1 MFEVRDVHVAYGAVM
16 ALHGVSLEV
25 KPGEIVCLLGANGA
39 GKSTTLRTISG
50 LLHPLKGEILLGGQ
64 PIQRLSAENIVKRGI
79 SHVPEGRHVFPGL
92 TVREN
97 MILGASN
104 RPGVRREEMEAD
116 MAKLFKVFPDLERLK
131 NALSWTLSGGQQQML
146 AIARGLMA
154 KPQILLMDEPSL
166 GLAPILV
173 QEVFRVI
180 KEINAAGTTI
190 LLVAA
195 KRHHGARR
203 FPSWV
208 RNGDRAH
215 RLEGGCERP
224 AAESTGPKRISGRL
238 QARGECQC
246 CVCLEGIPL
255 QREVV
260 EWIRLS
266 RNTTDS
272 ASLFGI
278 GIRFVEQ

>member
-16 ALHGVSLEV
+16 ELHGVSLEV

-180 KEINAAGTTI
+180 KEINTAGTTI
-190 LLVAA
+190 LLVEQNATMALAVSHRGYVMETGRIALQGDA
-195 KRHHGARR
+195 KDLLQNPQVQNAY
-203 FPSWV
+203 
-208 RNGDRAH
+208 
-215 RLEGGCERP
+215 LGGCKIE
-224 AAESTGPKRISGRL
+224 
-238 QARGECQC
+238 
-246 CVCLEGIPL
+246 
-255 QREVV
+255 
-260 EWIRLS
+260 
-266 RNTTDS
+266 
-272 ASLFGI
+272 
-278 GIRFVEQ
+278 

>member
-1 MFEVRDVHVAYGAVM
+1 MFEVRDVHVAYGAVL

-154 KPQILLMDEPSL
+154 NPQILLMDEPSL

-190 LLVAA
+190 LLVEQNATMALAVSHRGYVMETGRIALQGDA
-195 KRHHGARR
+195 KDLLQNPQVQNAY
-203 FPSWV
+203 
-208 RNGDRAH
+208 
-215 RLEGGCERP
+215 LGGCKIE
-224 AAESTGPKRISGRL
+224 
-238 QARGECQC
+238 
-246 CVCLEGIPL
+246 
-255 QREVV
+255 
-260 EWIRLS
+260 
-266 RNTTDS
+266 
-272 ASLFGI
+272 
-278 GIRFVEQ
+278 

>member
-190 LLVAA
+190 LLVEQNATMALAVSHRGYVMETGRIALKGDA
-195 KRHHGARR
+195 KDLLQNPQVQNAY
-203 FPSWV
+203 
-208 RNGDRAH
+208 
-215 RLEGGCERP
+215 LGGC
-224 AAESTGPKRISGRL
+224 K
-238 QARGECQC
+238 
-246 CVCLEGIPL
+246 LE
-255 QREVV
+255 
-260 EWIRLS
+260 
-266 RNTTDS
+266 
-272 ASLFGI
+272 
-278 GIRFVEQ
+278 

>member
-16 ALHGVSLEV
+16 ALHGVSLDV

-104 RPGVRREEMEAD
+104 RPGVRREEMETD

-190 LLVAA
+190 LLVEQNATMALAVSHRGYVMETGRIALQGDA
-195 KRHHGARR
+195 KDLLQNPQVQNAY
-203 FPSWV
+203 
-208 RNGDRAH
+208 
-215 RLEGGCERP
+215 LGGCKIE
-224 AAESTGPKRISGRL
+224 
-238 QARGECQC
+238 
-246 CVCLEGIPL
+246 
-255 QREVV
+255 
-260 EWIRLS
+260 
-266 RNTTDS
+266 
-272 ASLFGI
+272 
-278 GIRFVEQ
+278 

>member
-64 PIQRLSAENIVKRGI
+64 PIQRLSPETIVKRGI

-104 RPGVRREEMEAD
+104 RPGVRREEINAD
-116 MAKLFKVFPDLERLK
+116 MEKLFKSFPDLERLK

-190 LLVAA
+190 LLVEQNATMALAVSHRGYVMETGRIALLGDA
-195 KRHHGARR
+195 KDLLQNPQVQNAY
-203 FPSWV
+203 
-208 RNGDRAH
+208 
-215 RLEGGCERP
+215 LGGCKIE
-224 AAESTGPKRISGRL
+224 
-238 QARGECQC
+238 
-246 CVCLEGIPL
+246 
-255 QREVV
+255 
-260 EWIRLS
+260 
-266 RNTTDS
+266 
-272 ASLFGI
+272 
-278 GIRFVEQ
+278 